1 VATTSVPPPVV
12 GICLTACS
20 NADDRHCARR
30 VLQYVQGLKD
40 AEAVQEGNRSSF
52 TTSSFFANFI
62 IYNLV
67 ALTAWLGAAKKVLSE
82 EKIAQLAPDRSL
94 AEEKATRQIAEQSRQ
109 AFEEAK
115 AALA

>member
-1 VATTSVPPPVV
+1 MQRLFRKVIDPPS
-12 GICLTACS
+12 L
-20 NADDRHCARR
+20 
-30 VLQYVQGLKD
+30 LQASD
-40 AEAVQEGNRSSF
+40 
-52 TTSSFFANFI
+52 FFANFI

-94 AEEKATRQIAEQSRQ
+94 AEEKATRQIAEQSHQ